1 MCVSFRRAGRGGWR
15 ECGVGM
21 SVGLEARDARFQA
34 VLPASRSKNQ
44 PICTKP
50 ERDAGKT
57 VEKSASR
64 SKNHPICTKPERD
77 AGKTVEKSASRVIVS
92 VLPEHTR
99 RRVGNVEDFV

>member
-64 SKNHPICTKPERD
+64 
-77 AGKTVEKSASRVIVS
+77 VIVS

>member
-1 MCVSFRRAGRGGWR
+1 MCVSFRRAGRGWLAWGWH
-15 ECGVGM
+15 ECGACV
-21 SVGLEARDARFQA
+21 SVGLSARDARFQA

-50 ERDAGKT
+50 ERDARFQA
-57 VEKSASR
+57 VLLASR
-64 SKNHPICTKPERD
+64 S
-77 AGKTVEKSASRVIVS
+77 IVS